1 MREPCSEAPGLYV
14 HVPFCLRKCRYCAF
28 FSETN
33 LQNASEWIQ
42 AVGDEASMVASR
54 FAPFDTIY
62 LGGGTPS
69 VLTDEQ
75 LEDLLRRLRD
85 RVDLSDDAEITVEL
99 NPGDVDEAR
108 ATRWL
113 ALGISRASVGVQSFD
128 DEALRFLGR
137 RHDGKRAMA
146 ALKDLRAAGFRSLG
160 IDLIW
165 GLPTQTKK
173 RVMSSLDQ
181 ALAWSPEHLSCYE
194 LTIEEGTPL
203 HRDVISGR
211 EKRLCED
218 EVVELAHAVWGRL
231 SEAGYDHYEVS
242 NFAKTR
248 EHRSRHNM
256 KYWRHVPYL
265 GLGPSAHSFD
275 GARRRWANVSA
286 VGAYCEA
293 VAGGRRPTE
302 FEEELTDDQLRSE
315 RIAMGMRTSEGVEA
329 GLVDESVVISL
340 EGEGLVRVEGGRVR
354 PTEGGMLV
362 ADALALALAR
372 DGKAY

>member
-1 MREPCSEAPGLYV
+1 MGPLREPPGLYV

-33 LQNASEWIQ
+33 LQNASEWIR
-42 AVGDEASMVASR
+42 AVGNEVSMLVSH
-54 FAPFDTIY
+54 FAAFDTVY

-75 LEDLLRRLRD
+75 LEDLLQRLRD
-85 RVDLSDDAEITVEL
+85 RVDLSDDVEITVEL

-108 ATRWL
+108 AARWL

-128 DEALRFLGR
+128 DEELRFLGR
-137 RHDGKRAMA
+137 RHDGRRALA

-160 IDLIW
+160 VDLIW
-165 GLPTQTKK
+165 GLPNQTKQQ
-173 RVMSSLDQ
+173 VMASLDQ
-181 ALAWSPEHLSCYE
+181 ALALAPEHLSCYE

-203 HRDVISGR
+203 HRDVVSGR
-211 EKRLCED
+211 QTRLSED
-218 EVVELAHAVWGRL
+218 EVVELAQAVWGRL

-242 NFAKTR
+242 NFART
-248 EHRSRHNM
+248 EAHRSRHNM

-275 GARRRWANVSA
+275 GARRRWANVSS

-293 VAGGRRPTE
+293 VEAGRRPTA

-329 GLVDESVVISL
+329 GLVDESVVISM
-340 EGEGLVRVEGGRVR
+340 EGEGMVRVEGGRVK
-354 PTEGGMLV
+354 PTERGMLL

-372 DGKAY
+372 DGKGN